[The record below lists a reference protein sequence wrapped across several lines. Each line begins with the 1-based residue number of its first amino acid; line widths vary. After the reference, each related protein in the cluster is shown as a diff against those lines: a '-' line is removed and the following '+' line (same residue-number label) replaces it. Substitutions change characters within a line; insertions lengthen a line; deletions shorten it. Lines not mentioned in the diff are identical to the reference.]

1 MEHLCLKG
9 ISKTY
14 LAPNGEVHALRQVD
28 FQVAEGEFVAVMGR
42 SGSGKSTLLN
52 ILGTLLKPTSGEY
65 ILRGQ
70 QVDQMTEDQILALR
84 RRDIGFVF
92 QRYRLL
98 RAYSIW
104 ENICMPLALDQ
115 ADVDAEYLEDLAERC
130 GIPDKLD
137 NYPDQLSGGEQQR
150 VALIRAM
157 AHKPAVVLA
166 DEPTGNLDYKTGMS
180 IMSLMED
187 CRREFGQTIVMV
199 THDNECASYADRIV
213 RLEDGRFV
221 EE

>member
-1 MEHLCLKG
+1 MELVCLNG

-14 LAPNGEVHALRQVD
+14 LASNGEVHALRQVD
-28 FQVAEGEFVAVMGR
+28 FQVKEGEFVAVMGR

-52 ILGTLLKPTSGEY
+52 IIGTLLKPTSGEY
-65 ILRGQ
+65 FLRGQ

-84 RRDIGFVF
+84 RREIGFVF

-98 RAYSIW
+98 RAYTIW

-115 ADVDAEYLEDLAERC
+115 AEVDAAYLEDLAERC
-130 GIPDKLD
+130 GIGDKLD

-166 DEPTGNLDYKTGMS
+166 DEPTGNLDYKTGMA
-180 IMSLMED
+180 IMELMED
-187 CRREFGQTIVMV
+187 CRREYSQTILMV
-199 THDNECASYADRIV
+199 THDRECASYADRV
-213 RLEDGRFV
+213 VTLEDGKFV
-221 EE
+221 S

>member
-1 MEHLCLKG
+1 MERL
-9 ISKTY
+9 
-14 LAPNGEVHALRQVD
+14 
-28 FQVAEGEFVAVMGR
+28 
-42 SGSGKSTLLN
+42 
-52 ILGTLLKPTSGEY
+52 
-65 ILRGQ
+65 
-70 QVDQMTEDQILALR
+70 TEDQILALR
-84 RRDIGFVF
+84 RKDIGFVF

-166 DEPTGNLDYKTGMS
+166 DEPTGNLDSKNSQEIIDLLKISNSMYQ
-180 IMSLMED
+180 
-187 CRREFGQTIVMV
+187 QTVIII
-199 THDNECASYADRIV
+199 THDTNIALKADRIL
-213 RLEDGRFV
+213 RIEDGRIV
-221 EE
+221 SDEVNRP

>member
-1 MEHLCLKG
+1 MNSEK
-9 ISKTY
+9 
-14 LAPNGEVHALRQVD
+14 
-28 FQVAEGEFVAVMGR
+28 
-42 SGSGKSTLLN
+42 LLN
-52 ILGTLLKPTSGEY
+52 LATELGCTLAVSGGEIY
-65 ILRGQ
+65 R
-70 QVDQMTEDQILALR
+70 VEES
-84 RRDIGFVF
+84 V
-92 QRYRLL
+92 YRLL

>member
-84 RRDIGFVF
+84 RKDIGFVF

-166 DEPTGNLDYKTGMS
+166 DEPTGNL
-180 IMSLMED
+180 ED
-187 CRREFGQTIVMV
+187 RKST
-199 THDNECASYADRIV
+199 
-213 RLEDGRFV
+213 RLKSSHRL
-221 EE
+221 

>member
-84 RRDIGFVF
+84 RKDIGFVF